1 MSAFEAGRPR
11 PPDEAHQYAPAVPGG
26 GQSPRGRWRTV
37 ERTWPDGPGVAD
49 ALLAPRGDLVL
60 ERPGQDGATFEQAEG
75 PFLTYQRRVC
85 APVANGATWREQTR
99 YSWMLPWFA
108 WLFTLG
114 VAVGAMGCTA
124 KDREVSFTAPTPSA
138 QYDSRYIA
146 VANGAGIRP
155 TSSYAIAIG
164 KNQQGT
170 RNDAMSRCGTGCD
183 IVAECTVTGLTTQ
196 RWPFAAVAMSEF
208 SSVFP
213 VGRTVAVICT
223 GTAVAVRP
231 RVSVTVAVS
240 VYVPGAALVQL
251 T

>member
-1 MSAFEAGRPR
+1 MTTMRAA
-11 PPDEAHQYAPAVPGG
+11 
-26 GQSPRGRWRTV
+26 
-37 ERTWPDGPGVAD
+37 
-49 ALLAPRGDLVL
+49 
-60 ERPGQDGATFEQAEG
+60 
-75 PFLTYQRRVC
+75 
-85 APVANGATWREQTR
+85 
-99 YSWMLPWFA
+99 FA

-124 KDREVSFTAPTPSA
+124 QDREVSLTAPTPPA

-155 TSSYAIAIG
+155 TSAYAIVIG

-183 IVAECTVTGLTTQ
+183 IVAECTVTGLTSQ

-223 GTAVAVRP
+223 AESTAEAERRALNACSPIP
-231 RVSVTVAVS
+231 RGPCRIFTS
-240 VYVPGAALVQL
+240 GQIE
-251 T
+251 